1 MLTGMTSPDASQ
13 SAGGTMVYGSSI
25 FSEMDQ
31 VRMSMG
37 VCPQH
42 DVLFEGLSVR
52 EHIMFF
58 AQLKG
63 ASYEAANEEAET
75 LTTMFHLEE
84 RLDHLG
90 NELSGGQRRKL
101 SVAIAVCGGSRF
113 VVLDEPTAGM
123 DPLARR
129 ELWDL
134 LASLRKGR
142 TLLLTTHYMDEAD
155 VLGDRVGI
163 MSLGQM
169 QCMGSTQF
177 LKSNYGAGY
186 KLIFDKMPGMT
197 PDQLAHLTSFVQ
209 RHIPEAKYFEED
221 GAEEQAQYSL
231 PFSTVKQ
238 FGPFFTELEVK
249 VSSLHVSNFGVTI
262 TSLEDVFLKVGE
274 DHSVTPSLNLEYG
287 IGTRKY
293 ESNMLSQIIALCSR
307 KLVYAMNDFVTIPLI
322 GIPIAANIA
331 AAILWKME
339 IVSKIKLVS
348 NLVVAAMYIGGY
360 LGAPGLLAEFIVKER
375 SDKLRNVL
383 TVMGCD
389 FRAYWI
395 GTFLADFLIMM
406 IPMVAMW
413 ITWGAADMTDFYVG
427 HTPSGATGV
436 PFLFCILFTIQI
448 ISFSYFFSNA
458 FSTAKAC
465 ISYFPILLIILLI
478 IPNIAVSIAFQIA
491 QAVGTQPSDTTAGK
505 LLHYGDVW
513 CCMFSLMHRAESHY
527 AFTAVF
533 YVTPLWPDVGVLC
546 LTCFLV
552 DLCSWH
558 LSLGRSD
565 RIPPRRILLRLAGL
579 HCELLSLHH
588 RPPQH
593 RRVHC
598 NHAHRVCH
606 LPGCHVL
613 LGHPERP
620 LRRAAARGSQVRPR
634 LPGWPG

>member
-63 ASYEAANEEAET
+63 ASLSDANEEAVT

-84 RLDHLG
+84 RMDHLG

-101 SVAIAVCGGSRF
+101 SVAIAVCGGSKF

-142 TLLLTTHYMDEAD
+142 TMLLTTHYMDEAD

-177 LKSNYGAGY
+177 LKNTYGAGY
-186 KLIFDKMPGMT
+186 KLIFDKMSGMT
-197 PDQLAHLTSFVQ
+197 KDQLAHLTSFVQ
-209 RHIPEAKYFEED
+209 SHIPEAKYFEED

-238 FGPFFTELEVK
+238 FGPFFTQLETR

-293 ESNMLSQIIALCSR
+293 ESNMLSQIIAICNR
-307 KLVYAMNDFVTIPLI
+307 KLLYALNDFVTIPLV
-322 GIPIAANIA
+322 GVPVA
-331 AAILWKME
+331 AAITAAVLYDLD
-339 IVSKIKLVS
+339 IVSKQKFIS
-348 NLVVAAMYIGGY
+348 DQVAAMIYLGGY
-360 LGAPGLLAEFIVKER
+360 LGAPGLIAEFIVRER
-375 SDKLRNVL
+375 NDKLRNVL

-395 GTFLADFLIMM
+395 GTFIADMVIMTV
-406 IPMVAMW
+406 PLVVMW
-413 ITWGAADMTDFYVG
+413 ITWGAASMSDYYVG
-427 HTPSGATGV
+427 YSKSGGQGTPFVVTFVFTIEMIAFSY
-436 PFLFCILFTIQI
+436 LFSNLFT
-448 ISFSYFFSNA
+448 
-458 FSTAKAC
+458 TPKAC
-465 ISYFPILLIILLI
+465 ISYFPIFLVLLFIVPQILLVVVFI
-478 IPNIAVSIAFQIA
+478 IADSVGLSVSDATE
-491 QAVGTQPSDTTAGK
+491 GNNR
-505 LLHYGDVW
+505 HY
-513 CCMFSLMHRAESHY
+513 
-527 AFTAVF
+527 
-533 YVTPLWPDVGVLC
+533 LC
-546 LTCFLV
+546 FPVML
-552 DLCSWH
+552 
-558 LSLGRSD
+558 
-565 RIPPRRILLRLAGL
+565 
-579 HCELLSLHH
+579 
-588 RPPQH
+588 
-593 RRVHC
+593 
-598 NHAHRVCH
+598 
-606 LPGCHVL
+606 
-613 LGHPERP
+613 
-620 LRRAAARGSQVRPR
+620 
-634 LPGWPG
+634 